1 MRVISGL
8 VGSKE
13 EKDRLGEKDVEKD
26 EKDEKDYLDE
36 KFSGRTVLVDRWEGC
51 NG

>member
-1 MRVISGL
+1 MKVIRGL
-8 VGSKE
+8 SKE
-13 EKDRLGEKDVEKD
+13 EKDRLGEKDI

-36 KFSGRTVLVDRWEGC
+36 KFSGRTVLVDRWEDC